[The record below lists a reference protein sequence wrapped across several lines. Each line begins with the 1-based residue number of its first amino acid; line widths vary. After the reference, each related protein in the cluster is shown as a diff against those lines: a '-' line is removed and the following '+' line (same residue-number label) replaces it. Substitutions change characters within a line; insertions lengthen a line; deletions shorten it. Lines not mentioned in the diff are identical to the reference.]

1 MSKSLIAEKFQKTA
15 AKWLKLQGQV
25 RKECIEYL
33 TRVLKEHNNELDW
46 TDSNFEYFVS
56 CPYNGGGHPEYASNV
71 FSTIYGVKLG
81 ENDKIYLNT
90 EDEDEYEIE
99 EVDTAYVYD
108 LCDYIE
114 NVVFGED
121 EEEKE

>member
-1 MSKSLIAEKFQKTA
+1 MSKSLITENFKR
-15 AKWLKLQGQV
+15 LLQGGLKCKV
-25 RKECIEYL
+25 RF
-33 TRVLKEHNNELDW
+33 EHSNELDW
-46 TDSNFEYFVS
+46 TDSDFDYLVS
-56 CPYNGGGHPEYASNV
+56 CPYNGGGHSEYASNI

-90 EDEDEYEIE
+90 EDDEYEIE

-108 LCDYIE
+108 LCGYIE